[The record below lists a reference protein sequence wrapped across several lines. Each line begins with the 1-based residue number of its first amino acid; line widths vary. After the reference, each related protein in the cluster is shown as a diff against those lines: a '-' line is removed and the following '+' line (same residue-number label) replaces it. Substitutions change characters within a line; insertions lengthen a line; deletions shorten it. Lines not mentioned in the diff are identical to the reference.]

1 MGSARRVGSGFS
13 PLDEVLGLVGG
24 SLSPRLVESVVRLGT
39 WMPFERVGEAL
50 AFFTGVR
57 VDADTARRLTEGA
70 GAALVARETAGVE
83 RLEQDPAA
91 GPARGGPALQQVSAD
106 GAMVP
111 LVGGEWAEVKT
122 VAIGR
127 VERQQTASGEREVHT
142 RDLSYFSRLAGAE
155 TFGRLAL
162 LELSRRGSLT
172 AAMVIGVMDGSEW
185 LQGFLDLHRPDAVR
199 ILDFPHAVEHLAAAA
214 QASLGAGTLATA
226 TWLERQRHTL
236 RHGDPAD
243 VLVALA
249 ALPVATAVD
258 PATAEQARDQVL
270 SYFAK
275 RWEQIQYAAFR
286 TLGYPIGSGMVESAN
301 KLVVEARLKGS
312 GMRWARANVNP
323 MVALRAM
330 ACSDRWAETWPVIWA
345 QLRQE
350 AAVRRRQRQR
360 RPTKRAAPPRSLRV
374 VEPAPASE
382 AAESP
387 SHANTGPAPARLRQ
401 AQPTIIAGRPTRRH
415 PWKRPLL
422 AGGHRHNAAHAKM

>member
-1 MGSARRVGSGFS
+1 MGSARPVGSGFS
-13 PLDEVLGLVGG
+13 PLDEALGLVGG

-39 WMPFERVGEAL
+39 WMPFERVPEAL
-50 AFFTGVR
+50 AFFTGVT

-70 GAALVARETAGVE
+70 GAALVALETAGVE

-91 GPARGGPALQQVSAD
+91 GLGRVGPALQQVSAD

-122 VAIGR
+122 VAIGH
-127 VERQQTASGEREVHT
+127 VEQQQTTGGDWEVHA
-142 RDLSYFSRLAGAE
+142 RDLSYFSRLADAE

-162 LELSRRGSLT
+162 LELARRGSLT
-172 AAMVIGVMDGSEW
+172 AAVVIGVMDGSEW

-214 QASLGAGTLATA
+214 QASLGTGTLVTA

-243 VLVALA
+243 VLVALCE
-249 ALPVATAVD
+249 LPTATAPD
-258 PATAEQARDQVL
+258 PAAAEQARDRVL
-270 SYFAK
+270 TYFAK
-275 RWEQIQYAAFR
+275 RWVQIQYAAFR

-312 GMRWARANVNP
+312 GMRWARTTVNP

-330 ACSDRWAETWPVIWA
+330 ACSDRWAVTWPQIWT
-345 QLRQE
+345 QLRQN
-350 AAVRRRQRQR
+350 ATIRRRQRQQAKLAAQP
-360 RPTKRAAPPRSLRV
+360 RPAPV
-374 VEPAPASE
+374 VERDAASDAAEGPSRASLAPAPASPCILH
-382 AAESP
+382 ARSP
-387 SHANTGPAPARLRQ
+387 
-401 AQPTIIAGRPTRRH
+401 IIAGHPTPRH

-422 AGGHRHNAAHAKM
+422 AGGRRHNAAHAKI